1 MFMEKKESTDW
12 RRREEK
18 SISKEFKIKKD
29 MIRYFLS
36 FG

>member
-1 MFMEKKESTDW
+1 MEKKESVGW
-12 RRREEK
+12 RKREEMP
-18 SISKEFKIKKD
+18 ISREFKIKKD